1 MKNWQE
7 RISPTVQAL
16 PASGIRRFFDI
27 VAEMKGVISLGVG
40 EPDFVTPWHIR
51 ESCMYGLKRGYT
63 SYTSNYG
70 LLELREEI
78 AQLIQRRHDITYNP
92 RDQVLVTVGVSEALD
107 LAMRALLA
115 PGDEVLIPEPCYVSY
130 KACVHLAGGKPVPV
144 ATSAAQEFKVR
155 AADLEALLTPRTKV
169 LMMGFPNNP
178 TGAIMNREDLL
189 ELALFAEKHDLIV
202 ISDEIYGDLT
212 YEGEHVSFASLPGMQ
227 ERTLLLNGFSKAYA
241 MTGWRIGYAL
251 GHAEL
256 IGAMN
261 KIHQY
266 TMLCAPITAQIAA
279 LEALRHG
286 DRQMQQMVAEYNNRR
301 RLMVNGFRRMGLEC
315 FEPKGAFYI
324 FPSIKKTG
332 LTSLEFAEQLL
343 KAEKVALVPGDA
355 FGASGEGH
363 VRCSYAAGSAHLAE
377 ALERIERFVNT
388 LRK

>member
-1 MKNWQE
+1 
-7 RISPTVQAL
+7 
-16 PASGIRRFFDI
+16 
-27 VAEMKGVISLGVG
+27 
-40 EPDFVTPWHIR
+40 
-51 ESCMYGLKRGYT
+51 MYGLKRGYT

-227 ERTLLLNGFSKAYA
+227 ERTILLNGFSKAYA
-241 MTGWRIGYAL
+241 MAGARVGYAI
-251 GHAEL
+251 GPAEL
-256 IGAMN
+256 IAGFDRIRNHFGINRIGQAGA
-261 KIHQY
+261 
-266 TMLCAPITAQIAA
+266 LAA
-279 LEALRHG
+279 LQ
-286 DRQMQQMVAEYNNRR
+286 DRDWLAHILSQVAHARSRIATIARDN
-301 RLMVNGFRRMGLEC
+301 
-315 FEPKGAFYI
+315 
-324 FPSIKKTG
+324 G
-332 LTSLEFAEQLL
+332 LTPLPSATNFIAIDCGRDGAYARRILAALSDQGIFARMPG
-343 KAEKVALVPGDA
+343 VAPMD
-355 FGASGEGH
+355 
-363 VRCSYAAGSAHLAE
+363 RCIRVSCGPEPELAALAE
-377 ALERIERFVNT
+377 ALPRAI
-388 LRK
+388 KAAA

>member
-324 FPSIKKTG
+324 FPSIKETG

-363 VRCSYAAGSAHLAE
+363 VRCSYAASSAQLAE